1 MVRGSRARGFRMGSP
16 LGLLAVGICLTASPA
31 RAQTSQDEQ
40 AIRAASTA
48 YMQALSR
55 GDGAALAA
63 LWTADGDIVDE
74 RGTVMKGRDTM
85 SLTTKPAEDGPAP
98 APAAHMRDMS
108 LRFLAPGVAL
118 EDGTVEVPLPGSPV
132 PMTGRFSA
140 TWVKQGD
147 AWRLASLRET
157 RITGA
162 SGAEQLADLDWM
174 VGDWEVV
181 DNSDPDGVAK
191 PTFEIAV
198 RWNVGRTYLLRD
210 MKIMPPATPGSP
222 PPPPIHVTQRIGWDP
237 LLRQIRSWAFSGD
250 GGHGEAFWTRDGN
263 AWLARTTAVLPD
275 GSQTSSLNVYTYDG
289 KDRCTWQSLHTH
301 AGSEHAPP
309 VNMTMI
315 RKPGRPT
322 K

>member
-1 MVRGSRARGFRMGSP
+1 MVRGSQACGFRLAST
-16 LGLLAVGICLTASPA
+16 LGLLAVGNWLAAAPA

-40 AIRAASTA
+40 AIRTASTA
-48 YMQALSR
+48 YVQALSR

-74 RGTVMKGRDTM
+74 RGTVMKGRDAM
-85 SLTTKPAEDGPAP
+85 SLTTKPAEDRPAP
-98 APAAHMRDMS
+98 PVHIRDTS

-118 EDGTVEVPLPGSPV
+118 EDGTVEVSVPGSPV
-132 PMTGRFSA
+132 PTTGRFSA

-147 AWRLASLRET
+147 DWKLASLRET
-157 RITGA
+157 RIAGA

-181 DNSDPDGVAK
+181 DNAGPEGAAK
-191 PTFEIAV
+191 PTIEIAV
-198 RWNVGRTYLLRD
+198 RWNSGRTYLLRD
-210 MKIMPPATPGSP
+210 VKITPPATPGSP
-222 PPPPIHVTQRIGWDP
+222 AAAPIHVTQRIGWDP

-263 AWLARTTAVLPD
+263 AWLARTNAVLPD

-289 KDRCTWQSLHTH
+289 KDRCTWQSLHTNV
-301 AGSEHAPP
+301 GSEHAPP